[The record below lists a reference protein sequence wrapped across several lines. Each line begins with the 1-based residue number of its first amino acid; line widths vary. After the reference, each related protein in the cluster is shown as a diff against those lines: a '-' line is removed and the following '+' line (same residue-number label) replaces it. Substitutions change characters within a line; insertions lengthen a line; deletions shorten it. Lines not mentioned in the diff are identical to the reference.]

1 MPFPSDK
8 ARKAMFSNRKILAN
22 ANPTKVREFDEALTQ
37 AEKLRTEQHEMER
50 TLPQGIELRK
60 HYGKT
65 DLANAKMY
73 KLARELGLH

>member
-1 MPFPSDK
+1 MPFSSDNS
-8 ARKAMFSNRKILAN
+8 RKRMFANRKILAN

-37 AEKLRTEQHEMER
+37 AEKLRTEQDEMER
-50 TLPQGIELRK
+50 TMPQGIKLRK

-73 KLARELGLH
+73 NLARELGLH